1 MIVPG
6 RYNGPPESANGG
18 YACGLVAGL
27 LGGVVEVT
35 LRLPP
40 PLDRELEVV
49 RTTGASRSAT
59 ARLLSPRRRPVE
71 LDVDVPAPVSVEE
84 AADASTR
91 YEGFVHHAYNTC
103 FVCGPRGRTGCASTP
118 ARSRAGRPARRPL
131 DARRGRRPE
140 LVWARSTARAAG
152 PWTTSSA
159 RRPPRSGWRRDR
171 PPAGA
176 GRAARRPRL
185 AHRRGRAQALAGSA
199 LLTAD
204 GEVLARA
211 RSTWLVPAPPR
222 DRADLERLDGRED
235 AEAYVRYMEEV
246 AAPTRSGRRGTAAS
260 PSSTARTATARS
272 S

>member
-49 RTTGASRSAT
+49 RHDGRVEIRDGDAVVAVAERASVDEEV
-59 ARLLSPRRRPVE
+59 PEPVA
-71 LDVDVPAPVSVEE
+71 VE
-84 AADASTR
+84 AAEEASTR

-103 FVCGPRGRTGCASTP
+103 FVCGPEREDGLRVYAGP
-118 ARSRAGRPARRPL
+118 VEGRPGLLAAPWTPGE
-131 DARRGRRPE
+131 DVGPE
-140 LVWARSTARAAG
+140 LVWAALDC
-152 PWTTSSA
+152 P
-159 RRPPRSGWRRDR
+159 SGWAVDDFQRE
-171 PPAGA
+171 GVLL
-176 GRAARRPRL
+176 GRMAARIDRL
-185 AHRRGRAQALAGSA
+185 PEPGEPHVVLGWRIGEDGRKRYAGSA

-211 RSTWLVPAPPR
+211 RSTWLVP
-222 DRADLERLDGRED
+222 
-235 AEAYVRYMEEV
+235 
-246 AAPTRSGRRGTAAS
+246 RS
-260 PSSTARTATARS
+260 
-272 S
+272 

>member
-49 RTTGASRSAT
+49 RQDGRVEIRDGDAVVAEAERASVDVEV
-59 ARLLSPRRRPVE
+59 PEPVPVE
-71 LDVDVPAPVSVEE
+71 AAEE
-84 AADASTR
+84 ASTR

-103 FVCGPRGRTGCASTP
+103 FVCGPEREDGLRVYAGP
-118 ARSRAGRPARRPL
+118 VEGRPGLLAAPWTPGE
-131 DARRGRRPE
+131 DVGPE
-140 LVWARSTARAAG
+140 LVWAALDC
-152 PWTTSSA
+152 P
-159 RRPPRSGWRRDR
+159 SGWAVDDFQRE
-171 PPAGA
+171 GVLL
-176 GRAARRPRL
+176 GRMAARIDRL
-185 AHRRGRAQALAGSA
+185 PEPGEPHVVLGWRVGEDGRKRYAGSA

-211 RSTWLVPAPPR
+211 GSTWLGPR
-222 DRADLERLDGRED
+222 
-235 AEAYVRYMEEV
+235 
-246 AAPTRSGRRGTAAS
+246 S
-260 PSSTARTATARS
+260 
-272 S
+272 